1 MNRPP
6 YHTRKGLHAR
16 VLVGLRIGLGL
27 FTNNTLFNPSPH
39 PTCVDLAN
47 ELEISEHE
55 VFIRAYRWYYGRSPI
70 SIRKEFKRY
79 ILSGCADVPHYVRQ
93 FTRHW
98 TRGEL
103 HA

>member
-1 MNRPP
+1 MDRFPS
-6 YHTRKGLHAR
+6 HTKKGLPTR
-16 VLVGLRIGLGL
+16 LLIRLRIGLGL
-27 FTNNTLFNPSPH
+27 LRSKSLPKLSPH

-70 SIRKEFKRY
+70 TIRKEFKRY
-79 ILSGCADVPHYVRQ
+79 ILSGCVEIPHYVRQ
-93 FTRHW
+93 FTRYW